1 MVTCKTRL
9 HLHKQVIYTPTL
21 IQITFFCMQSMVIHL
36 TQGSVYFAAKMAAVK
51 GLVETKQM

>member
-1 MVTCKTRL
+1 
-9 HLHKQVIYTPTL
+9 
-21 IQITFFCMQSMVIHL
+21 MQSMVIHL